1 MNISEN
7 FEDILKIQ
15 PSAKY
20 APLADRMRP
29 LELGEFIGQE
39 HIVGKGKILQRMI
52 EEDRIFSMIL
62 WGPPGCG
69 KTTLARI
76 IANKTKSNFISYSA
90 VISGI
95 KQIKDV
101 MEIAQTEQKTHNKRT
116 IIFIDEIH
124 RFNKAQQDAFLPYVE
139 EGTIILIGATT
150 ENPSFEIISALLSRC
165 KVFVLNK
172 LNEAEIA
179 ILLKRSLADKDR
191 GYGTYNVEIE
201 DETIEFLAGYSDG
214 DSRIAYNILEM
225 AVTSFEIGQMQKPDK
240 TQKTDKTQELNNA
253 QESDKTQQLDKVKQ
267 FGRTQET
274 GKQKPV
280 KVQGTDKTRELGQS
294 RELDNAQ
301 QTTEEPSKNIPIK
314 VDIPLIENIIQK
326 KALLYDKGGEEHFNI
341 ISALHKSLRGSDPD
355 AAVYWTIRMLESGE
369 DPLYILRRMV
379 RFASED
385 VGLADPSA
393 LSMAIAAKAAFEF
406 IGPPEGYLAILQTAI
421 YLAITPK
428 SNAIY
433 KTYSNT
439 MEDIKRYQS
448 LPVPYHIRNAPTKLM
463 KNIGYSK
470 GYIYPHNHE
479 NAIVYQSYLP
489 DEIKGKKYYFPTE
502 RGYEKELKLRM
513 EKITEYKQKLKN
525 SSENK

>member
-1 MNISEN
+1 MSITENIGDS
-7 FEDILKIQ
+7 LKIQ

-29 LELGEFIGQE
+29 LELEEFIGQE

-76 IANKTKSNFISYSA
+76 IANKTQSNFISYSA

-95 KQIKDV
+95 KQIKEV

-172 LNEAEIA
+172 LNEIEIA
-179 ILLKRSLADKDR
+179 ILLKRSLADKKR
-191 GYGTYNVEIE
+191 GYGNYNVQVE
-201 DETIEFLAGYSDG
+201 DDTIEFLAGCSDG

-225 AVTSFEIGQMQKPDK
+225 AVTSFETGR
-240 TQKTDKTQELNNA
+240 A
-253 QESDKTQQLDKVKQ
+253 QEPENTHDSDKAHQLDKTKQ
-267 FGRTQET
+267 FGQVQDPGKTKQLGQAQET
-274 GKQKPV
+274 NKGQ
-280 KVQGTDKTRELGQS
+280 QINKTGQTA
-294 RELDNAQ
+294 EKI
-301 QTTEEPSKNIPIK
+301 SKNIPFRI
-314 VDIPLIENIIQK
+314 DIPLIENIIQK

-385 VGLADPSA
+385 IGLADPNA

-406 IGPPEGYLAILQTAI
+406 IGPPEGYLAIIQTAI

-428 SNAIY
+428 SNALY
-433 KTYSNT
+433 KAYSNT
-439 MEDIKRYQS
+439 MEDIRRYQS

-463 KNIGYSK
+463 KDIGYSK
-470 GYIYPHNHE
+470 GYVYPHNHE
-479 NAIVYQSYLP
+479 NAIVHQSFLP

-502 RGYEKELKLRM
+502 RGYEKELKLRL
-513 EKITEYKQKLKN
+513 EKINDYKQKLKRD
-525 SSENK
+525 SENK

>member
-1 MNISEN
+1 MSKMNIPEN

-15 PSAKY
+15 PSSTY

-29 LELGEFIGQE
+29 LELDEFIGQE

-52 EEDRIFSMIL
+52 EDDRIFSIIL

-76 IANKTKSNFISYSA
+76 IANKTQSNFISYSA

-95 KQIKDV
+95 KQIKEV

-179 ILLKRSLADKDR
+179 ILLKRSLADKKR
-191 GYGTYNVEIE
+191 GYGNYKVEIE

-225 AVTSFEIGQMQKPDK
+225 AVTSLKIGPTQESDKIQKFDK
-240 TQKTDKTQELNNA
+240 TQKPKQSKETDKVHELENI
-253 QESDKTQQLDKVKQ
+253 QQLDN
-267 FGRTQET
+267 
-274 GKQKPV
+274 
-280 KVQGTDKTRELGQS
+280 S
-294 RELDNAQ
+294 Q
-301 QTTEEPSKNIPIK
+301 QTTKKLLKSIPIK
-314 VDIPLIENIIQK
+314 IDIPLIENIIQK

-385 VGLADPSA
+385 IGLADPNA

-406 IGPPEGYLAILQTAI
+406 IGPPEGYLAIIQTAI

-439 MEDIKRYQS
+439 MEDISRYQS

-479 NAIVYQSYLP
+479 NAIVHQSYLP

-502 RGYEKELKLRM
+502 RGYEKELKLRL
-513 EKITEYKQKLKN
+513 EKIIEYKQKLKRDR
-525 SSENK
+525 EDK

>member
-1 MNISEN
+1 MSEMNIPEN
-7 FEDILKIQ
+7 IEDILKIQ

-29 LELGEFIGQE
+29 LELSEFIGQE

-76 IANKTKSNFISYSA
+76 IANKTQSNFISYSA

-172 LNEAEIA
+172 LNETEIT
-179 ILLKRSLADKDR
+179 ILLKRSLADKKR
-191 GYGTYNVEIE
+191 GYGNYKVEVE

-214 DSRIAYNILEM
+214 DSRIAYNILEL
-225 AVTSFEIGQMQKPDK
+225 AVTSFKIGQTQKPDK
-240 TQKTDKTQELNNA
+240 A
-253 QESDKTQQLDKVKQ
+253 QQPGKVQQLGKTQQP
-267 FGRTQET
+267 
-274 GKQKPV
+274 GK
-280 KVQGTDKTRELGQS
+280 S
-294 RELDNAQ
+294 Q
-301 QTTEEPSKNIPIK
+301 QTTEKPLKNTPIK
-314 VDIPLIENIIQK
+314 IDIPLIENIIQK

-385 VGLADPSA
+385 VGLADPNA

-406 IGPPEGYLAILQTAI
+406 IGPPEGYLAIIQTAI

-428 SNAIY
+428 SNALY
-433 KTYSNT
+433 KAYLNT

-502 RGYEKELKLRM
+502 RGFEKELKLRL
-513 EKITEYKQKLKN
+513 EKIIEYKQKLKRD
-525 SSENK
+525 SENK

>member
-1 MNISEN
+1 MSDMNL
-7 FEDILKIQ
+7 FEDFDNNLKIK

-29 LELGEFIGQE
+29 LELDEFIGQE
-39 HIVGKGKILQRMI
+39 HIVGKGKILQRII

-76 IANKTKSNFISYSA
+76 IANKTESKFISYSA

-101 MEIAQTEQKTHNKRT
+101 MEIAQVEQKTHNKRT

-165 KVFVLNK
+165 KVFVLDK
-172 LNEAEIA
+172 LNENEITV
-179 ILLKRSLADKDR
+179 LLKRALTDKKR
-191 GYGTYNVEIE
+191 GYGNYNIKI
-201 DETIEFLAGYSDG
+201 DNETIEFLARYSDG
-214 DSRIAYNILEM
+214 DSRIAYNILEL
-225 AVTSFEIGQMQKPDK
+225 AVTSFKIDE
-240 TQKTDKTQELNNA
+240 
-253 QESDKTQQLDKVKQ
+253 
-267 FGRTQET
+267 TQET
-274 GKQKPV
+274 NE
-280 KVQGTDKTRELGQS
+280 KTL
-294 RELDNAQ
+294 
-301 QTTEEPSKNIPIK
+301 KNTPIK
-314 VDIPLIENIIQK
+314 IDIRLIENIIQK
-326 KALLYDKGGEEHFNI
+326 KALLYDKAGEEHFNI
-341 ISALHKSLRGSDPD
+341 ISAMHKSLRGSDPD

-369 DPLYILRRMV
+369 DPLYVLRRMV

-385 VGLADPSA
+385 IGLADPNA
-393 LSMAIAAKAAFEF
+393 LGITIAAKAAFEF
-406 IGPPEGYLAILQTAI
+406 IGPPEGYLAIIQAAI
-421 YLAITPK
+421 YLALTPK
-428 SNAIY
+428 SNALY
-433 KTYSNT
+433 KTYSNA

-502 RGYEKELKLRM
+502 RGFEKDLKLRL

>member
-1 MNISEN
+1 
-7 FEDILKIQ
+7 
-15 PSAKY
+15 
-20 APLADRMRP
+20 MRP
-29 LELGEFIGQE
+29 LELNEFIGQE

-76 IANKTKSNFISYSA
+76 IANKTQSNFISYSA

-95 KQIKDV
+95 KQIKEV
-101 MEIAQTEQKTHNKRT
+101 MEIAHIEQQTHNKRT

-172 LNEAEIA
+172 LNEDEIA
-179 ILLKRSLADKDR
+179 LLLKRSLIDKKR
-191 GYGTYNVEIE
+191 GYGNYKVEVE
-201 DETIEFLAGYSDG
+201 DETIEYLAGYSDG
-214 DSRIAYNILEM
+214 DSRVAYNILEM
-225 AVTSFEIGQMQKPDK
+225 AVTSSE
-240 TQKTDKTQELNNA
+240 TD
-253 QESDKTQQLDKVKQ
+253 
-267 FGRTQET
+267 
-274 GKQKPV
+274 
-280 KVQGTDKTRELGQS
+280 LGQEHKKS
-294 RELDNAQ
+294 
-301 QTTEEPSKNIPIK
+301 SKNFQIK
-314 VDIPLIENIIQK
+314 IDIPLIENIIQK
-326 KALLYDKGGEEHFNI
+326 KALLYDKGGEEHYNI

-385 VGLADPSA
+385 IGLADPNA
-393 LSMAIAAKAAFEF
+393 LGMAIAAKAAFEF
-406 IGPPEGYLAILQTAI
+406 IGPPEGYLAIIQTAI

-439 MEDIKRYQS
+439 MEDIRRFQS

-479 NAIVYQSYLP
+479 NAIVYQSFLP

-502 RGYEKELKLRM
+502 RGYEKELKSRL
-513 EKITEYKQKLKN
+513 EKINDYKQKLKKD
-525 SSENK
+525 SENK

>member
-1 MNISEN
+1 MSDMNL
-7 FEDILKIQ
+7 FEDFDNNLKIK

-29 LELGEFIGQE
+29 LELDEFIGQE
-39 HIVGKGKILQRMI
+39 HIVGKGKILQRII

-62 WGPPGCG
+62 LGPPGCG

-76 IANKTKSNFISYSA
+76 IANKTESKFISYSA

-101 MEIAQTEQKTHNKRT
+101 MEIAQVEQKTHNKRT

-172 LNEAEIA
+172 LNENEITV
-179 ILLKRSLADKDR
+179 LLKRALTDKKR
-191 GYGTYNVEIE
+191 GYGNYNIKI
-201 DETIEFLAGYSDG
+201 DNETIEFLARYSDG
-214 DSRIAYNILEM
+214 DSRIAYNILEL
-225 AVTSFEIGQMQKPDK
+225 AITSFKIDE
-240 TQKTDKTQELNNA
+240 
-253 QESDKTQQLDKVKQ
+253 
-267 FGRTQET
+267 TQET
-274 GKQKPV
+274 NE
-280 KVQGTDKTRELGQS
+280 KTL
-294 RELDNAQ
+294 
-301 QTTEEPSKNIPIK
+301 KNTPIK
-314 VDIPLIENIIQK
+314 IDIRLIENIIQK
-326 KALLYDKGGEEHFNI
+326 KALLYDKSGEEHFNI
-341 ISALHKSLRGSDPD
+341 ISAMHKSLRGSDPD

-369 DPLYILRRMV
+369 DPLYVLRRMV

-385 VGLADPSA
+385 IGLADPNA
-393 LSMAIAAKAAFEF
+393 LGITIAAKAAFEF
-406 IGPPEGYLAILQTAI
+406 IGPPEGYLAIIQAAI
-421 YLAITPK
+421 YLALTPK
-428 SNAIY
+428 SNALY
-433 KTYSNT
+433 KTYSNA

-502 RGYEKELKLRM
+502 RGFEKDLKLRL
-513 EKITEYKQKLKN
+513 EKITALA
-525 SSENK
+525 

>member
-1 MNISEN
+1 MNIIEN
-7 FEDILKIQ
+7 FDDSLKIQ

-29 LELGEFIGQE
+29 LELDEFIGQE

-76 IANKTKSNFISYSA
+76 IANKTQSNFISYSA
-90 VISGI
+90 VVSGI

-101 MEIAQTEQKTHNKRT
+101 MEIAQNEQETHNKRT

-172 LNEAEIA
+172 LNETEIT
-179 ILLKRSLADKDR
+179 ILLKRSIADKNR
-191 GYGTYNVEIE
+191 GYGNYKVEVE
-201 DETIEFLAGYSDG
+201 DETIEFLASYSDG
-214 DSRIAYNILEM
+214 DSRVAYNILEM
-225 AVTSFEIGQMQKPDK
+225 AVSSFKIGQGQAPENAPETSGMAQQTDK
-240 TQKTDKTQELNNA
+240 EKQLDRAQKTGKR
-253 QESDKTQQLDKVKQ
+253 QQLDN
-267 FGRTQET
+267 
-274 GKQKPV
+274 
-280 KVQGTDKTRELGQS
+280 TR
-294 RELDNAQ
+294 
-301 QTTEEPSKNIPIK
+301 QTTEKLLKNIPIK
-314 VDIPLIENIIQK
+314 IDIPLIENIIQK

-385 VGLADPSA
+385 VGLADPNA

-406 IGPPEGYLAILQTAI
+406 IGPPEGYLAIIQTAI

-428 SNAIY
+428 SNAVY

-439 MEDIKRYQS
+439 MEDIRRYQS

-463 KNIGYSK
+463 KDIGYSK

-479 NAIVYQSYLP
+479 NALVYQSYLP

-502 RGYEKELKLRM
+502 RGFEKELKLRL

-525 SSENK
+525 SRENK

>member
-1 MNISEN
+1 MNNLEN
-7 FEDILKIQ
+7 FEGILKIQ
-15 PSAKY
+15 SSAKY

-29 LELGEFIGQE
+29 LEIDEFIGQE

-76 IANKTKSNFISYSA
+76 IANKTQSNFISYSA

-95 KQIKDV
+95 KQIKEV
-101 MEIAQTEQKTHNKRT
+101 MEIAQTEQQTHNKRT

-172 LNEAEIA
+172 LSEAEITV
-179 ILLKRSLADKDR
+179 LLKRSIADKNR
-191 GYGTYNVEIE
+191 GYGNYKLQVE
-201 DETIEFLAGYSDG
+201 DETIRFLASYSDG

-225 AVTSFEIGQMQKPDK
+225 AVTSFETGH
-240 TQKTDKTQELNNA
+240 A
-253 QESDKTQQLDKVKQ
+253 QDTAE
-267 FGRTQET
+267 GRQINKARQTT
-274 GKQKPV
+274 GK
-280 KVQGTDKTRELGQS
+280 L
-294 RELDNAQ
+294 
-301 QTTEEPSKNIPIK
+301 SKNIPIRI
-314 VDIPLIENIIQK
+314 DIPLIENIIQK

-355 AAVYWTIRMLESGE
+355 AAAYWTIRMLESGE

-385 VGLADPSA
+385 VGLADPNA
-393 LSMAIAAKAAFEF
+393 LNMAIAAKAAFEF
-406 IGPPEGYLAILQTAI
+406 IGPPEGYLAIIQTAI

-428 SNAIY
+428 SNALY

-439 MEDIKRYQS
+439 MEDIRRYQS

-502 RGYEKELKLRM
+502 RGYEKELKLRL
-513 EKITEYKQKLKN
+513 EKINEYKQNLKK

>member
-1 MNISEN
+1 MNIIEN
-7 FEDILKIQ
+7 FDDSLKIQ

-29 LELGEFIGQE
+29 LELDEFIGQE

-76 IANKTKSNFISYSA
+76 IANKTQSNFISYSA
-90 VISGI
+90 VVSGI

-101 MEIAQTEQKTHNKRT
+101 MEIAQNEQETHNKRT

-172 LNEAEIA
+172 LNETEIT
-179 ILLKRSLADKDR
+179 ILLKRSIADKNR
-191 GYGTYNVEIE
+191 GYGNYKVEVE
-201 DETIEFLAGYSDG
+201 DETIEFLASYSDG
-214 DSRIAYNILEM
+214 DSRVAYNILEM
-225 AVTSFEIGQMQKPDK
+225 AVSSFKIGQGQAPENAPETGGMAQQTDK
-240 TQKTDKTQELNNA
+240 EKQLDRAQKTGKR
-253 QESDKTQQLDKVKQ
+253 QQLDN
-267 FGRTQET
+267 
-274 GKQKPV
+274 
-280 KVQGTDKTRELGQS
+280 TR
-294 RELDNAQ
+294 
-301 QTTEEPSKNIPIK
+301 QTTEKLLKNIPIK
-314 VDIPLIENIIQK
+314 IDIPLIENIIQK

-385 VGLADPSA
+385 VGLADPNA

-406 IGPPEGYLAILQTAI
+406 IGPPEGYLAIIQTAI

-428 SNAIY
+428 SNAVY

-439 MEDIKRYQS
+439 MEDIRRYQS

-463 KNIGYSK
+463 KDIGYSK

-479 NAIVYQSYLP
+479 NALVYQSYLP
-489 DEIKGKKYYFPTE
+489 DEIKDKKYYFPTE
-502 RGYEKELKLRM
+502 RGFEKELKLRL

-525 SSENK
+525 SRENK

>member
-1 MNISEN
+1 MSDMNL
-7 FEDILKIQ
+7 FEDFDNSLKIK

-29 LELGEFIGQE
+29 LELDEFIGQE
-39 HIVGKGKILQRMI
+39 HIVGKGKILQRII

-76 IANKTKSNFISYSA
+76 IANKTESKFISYSA

-101 MEIAQTEQKTHNKRT
+101 MEIAQVEQKTHNKRT

-172 LNEAEIA
+172 LNENEITV
-179 ILLKRSLADKDR
+179 LLKRALTDKKR
-191 GYGTYNVEIE
+191 GYGNYNIKI
-201 DETIEFLAGYSDG
+201 DNETIEFLARYSDG
-214 DSRIAYNILEM
+214 DSRIAYNILEL
-225 AVTSFEIGQMQKPDK
+225 AVTSFKIDE
-240 TQKTDKTQELNNA
+240 
-253 QESDKTQQLDKVKQ
+253 
-267 FGRTQET
+267 TQET
-274 GKQKPV
+274 NE
-280 KVQGTDKTRELGQS
+280 KTL
-294 RELDNAQ
+294 
-301 QTTEEPSKNIPIK
+301 KNTPIK
-314 VDIPLIENIIQK
+314 IDIRLIENIIQK
-326 KALLYDKGGEEHFNI
+326 KALLYDKAGEEHFNI
-341 ISALHKSLRGSDPD
+341 ISAMHKSLRGSDPD

-369 DPLYILRRMV
+369 DPLYVLRRMV

-385 VGLADPSA
+385 IGLADPNA
-393 LSMAIAAKAAFEF
+393 LGITIAAKAAFEF
-406 IGPPEGYLAILQTAI
+406 IGPPEGYLAIIQAAI
-421 YLAITPK
+421 YLALTPK
-428 SNAIY
+428 SNALY
-433 KTYSNT
+433 KTYSNA
-439 MEDIKRYQS
+439 MEDIRRYQS

-502 RGYEKELKLRM
+502 RGFEKDLKLRL

>member
-1 MNISEN
+1 MSDMNL
-7 FEDILKIQ
+7 FEDFDNNLKIK

-29 LELGEFIGQE
+29 LELDEFIGQE
-39 HIVGKGKILQRMI
+39 HIVGKGKILQRII

-76 IANKTKSNFISYSA
+76 IANKTESKFISYSA

-101 MEIAQTEQKTHNKRT
+101 MEIAQVEQKTHNKRT

-172 LNEAEIA
+172 LNENEITV
-179 ILLKRSLADKDR
+179 LLKRALTDKKR
-191 GYGTYNVEIE
+191 GYGNYNIKI
-201 DETIEFLAGYSDG
+201 DNETIEFLARYSDG
-214 DSRIAYNILEM
+214 DSRIAYNILEL
-225 AVTSFEIGQMQKPDK
+225 AVTSFKIDE
-240 TQKTDKTQELNNA
+240 
-253 QESDKTQQLDKVKQ
+253 
-267 FGRTQET
+267 TQET
-274 GKQKPV
+274 NE
-280 KVQGTDKTRELGQS
+280 KTL
-294 RELDNAQ
+294 
-301 QTTEEPSKNIPIK
+301 KNTPIK
-314 VDIPLIENIIQK
+314 IDIRLIENIIQK
-326 KALLYDKGGEEHFNI
+326 KALLYDKAGEEHFNI
-341 ISALHKSLRGSDPD
+341 ISAMHKSLRGSDPD

-369 DPLYILRRMV
+369 DPLYVLRRMV

-385 VGLADPSA
+385 IGLADPNA
-393 LSMAIAAKAAFEF
+393 LGITIAAKAAFEF
-406 IGPPEGYLAILQTAI
+406 IGPPEGYLAIIQAAI
-421 YLAITPK
+421 YLALTPK
-428 SNAIY
+428 SNALY
-433 KTYSNT
+433 KTYSNA

-502 RGYEKELKLRM
+502 RGFEKDLKLRL
-513 EKITEYKQKLKN
+513 EKITEYKQKLRN

>member
-1 MNISEN
+1 MSDMNL
-7 FEDILKIQ
+7 FEDFDNNLKIK

-29 LELGEFIGQE
+29 LELDEFIGQE
-39 HIVGKGKILQRMI
+39 HIVGKGKILQRII

-76 IANKTKSNFISYSA
+76 IANKTESKFISYSA

-101 MEIAQTEQKTHNKRT
+101 MEIAQVEQKTHNKRT

-172 LNEAEIA
+172 LNENEITV
-179 ILLKRSLADKDR
+179 LLKRALTDKKR
-191 GYGTYNVEIE
+191 GYGNYNIKI
-201 DETIEFLAGYSDG
+201 DNETIEFLARYSDG
-214 DSRIAYNILEM
+214 DSRIAYNILEL
-225 AVTSFEIGQMQKPDK
+225 AVTSFKIDE
-240 TQKTDKTQELNNA
+240 
-253 QESDKTQQLDKVKQ
+253 
-267 FGRTQET
+267 TQET
-274 GKQKPV
+274 NE
-280 KVQGTDKTRELGQS
+280 KTL
-294 RELDNAQ
+294 
-301 QTTEEPSKNIPIK
+301 KNTPIK
-314 VDIPLIENIIQK
+314 IDIRLIENIIQK
-326 KALLYDKGGEEHFNI
+326 KALLYDKAGEEHFNI
-341 ISALHKSLRGSDPD
+341 ISAMHKSLRGSDPD

-369 DPLYILRRMV
+369 DPLYVLRRMV

-385 VGLADPSA
+385 IGLADPNA
-393 LSMAIAAKAAFEF
+393 LGITIAAKAAFEF
-406 IGPPEGYLAILQTAI
+406 IGPPEGYLAIIQAAI
-421 YLAITPK
+421 YLALTPK
-428 SNAIY
+428 SNALY
-433 KTYSNT
+433 KTYSNA
-439 MEDIKRYQS
+439 MEDIRRYQS

-502 RGYEKELKLRM
+502 RGFEKDLKLRL

>member
-1 MNISEN
+1 MNNLEN
-7 FEDILKIQ
+7 FEAILKIQ
-15 PSAKY
+15 PSLSY

-29 LELGEFIGQE
+29 IELYEFIGQE

-76 IANKTKSNFISYSA
+76 IANKTQSNFISYSA

-95 KQIKDV
+95 KQIKEV

-179 ILLKRSLADKDR
+179 VLLKRSIADKKR
-191 GYGTYNVEIE
+191 GYGNYKIEIE

-225 AVTSFEIGQMQKPDK
+225 AVTSFNIGQAHAPENTPDSDKTRQTGK
-240 TQKTDKTQELNNA
+240 TQKL
-253 QESDKTQQLDKVKQ
+253 
-267 FGRTQET
+267 
-274 GKQKPV
+274 GK
-280 KVQGTDKTRELGQS
+280 DR
-294 RELDNAQ
+294 
-301 QTTEEPSKNIPIK
+301 QTLEKPSKTISVKI
-314 VDIPLIENIIQK
+314 DIPLIENIIQK
-326 KALLYDKGGEEHFNI
+326 KALLYDKGGEEHYNI

-385 VGLADPSA
+385 IGLADPNA

-406 IGPPEGYLAILQTAI
+406 IGPPEGYLAIIQTAI

-428 SNAIY
+428 SNALY
-433 KTYSNT
+433 KAYSNT
-439 MEDIKRYQS
+439 MEDIRKYQS

-479 NAIVYQSYLP
+479 NAIVYQSFLP
-489 DEIKGKKYYFPTE
+489 DEIKGNKYYFPTE
-502 RGYEKELKLRM
+502 RGYEKELKLRL
-513 EKITEYKQKLKN
+513 EKINEYKQKLKRDM
-525 SSENK
+525 ENK

>member
-1 MNISEN
+1 MSDMNL
-7 FEDILKIQ
+7 FEDFDNNLKIK

-29 LELGEFIGQE
+29 LELDEFIGQE
-39 HIVGKGKILQRMI
+39 HIVGKGKILQRII

-76 IANKTKSNFISYSA
+76 IANKTESKFISYSA

-101 MEIAQTEQKTHNKRT
+101 MEIAQVEQKTHNKRT

-172 LNEAEIA
+172 LNENEITV
-179 ILLKRSLADKDR
+179 LLKRALTDKKR
-191 GYGTYNVEIE
+191 GYGNYNIKI
-201 DETIEFLAGYSDG
+201 DNETIEFLARYSDG
-214 DSRIAYNILEM
+214 DSRIAYNILEL
-225 AVTSFEIGQMQKPDK
+225 AITSFKIDE
-240 TQKTDKTQELNNA
+240 
-253 QESDKTQQLDKVKQ
+253 
-267 FGRTQET
+267 TQET
-274 GKQKPV
+274 NE
-280 KVQGTDKTRELGQS
+280 KTL
-294 RELDNAQ
+294 
-301 QTTEEPSKNIPIK
+301 KNTPIK
-314 VDIPLIENIIQK
+314 IDIRLIENIIQK
-326 KALLYDKGGEEHFNI
+326 KALLYDKSGEEHFNI
-341 ISALHKSLRGSDPD
+341 ISAMHKSLRGSDPD

-369 DPLYILRRMV
+369 DPLYVLRRMV

-385 VGLADPSA
+385 IGLADPNA
-393 LSMAIAAKAAFEF
+393 LGITIAAKAAFEF
-406 IGPPEGYLAILQTAI
+406 IGPPEGYLAIIQAAI
-421 YLAITPK
+421 YLALTPK
-428 SNAIY
+428 SNALY
-433 KTYSNT
+433 KTYSNA

-502 RGYEKELKLRM
+502 RGFEKDLKLRL

>member
-1 MNISEN
+1 MSDMNL
-7 FEDILKIQ
+7 FEDFDNNLKIK

-29 LELGEFIGQE
+29 LELDEFIGQE
-39 HIVGKGKILQRMI
+39 HIVGKGKILQRII

-76 IANKTKSNFISYSA
+76 IANKTESKFISYSA

-101 MEIAQTEQKTHNKRT
+101 MEIAQVEQKTHNKRT

-172 LNEAEIA
+172 LNENEITV
-179 ILLKRSLADKDR
+179 LLKRALTDKKR
-191 GYGTYNVEIE
+191 GYGNYNIKI
-201 DETIEFLAGYSDG
+201 DNETIEFLARYSDG
-214 DSRIAYNILEM
+214 DSRIAYNILEL
-225 AVTSFEIGQMQKPDK
+225 AVTSFKIDE
-240 TQKTDKTQELNNA
+240 
-253 QESDKTQQLDKVKQ
+253 
-267 FGRTQET
+267 TQET
-274 GKQKPV
+274 NE
-280 KVQGTDKTRELGQS
+280 KTL
-294 RELDNAQ
+294 
-301 QTTEEPSKNIPIK
+301 KNTPIK
-314 VDIPLIENIIQK
+314 IDIRLIENIIQK
-326 KALLYDKGGEEHFNI
+326 KALLYDKAGEEHFNI
-341 ISALHKSLRGSDPD
+341 ISAMHKSLRGSDPD

-369 DPLYILRRMV
+369 DPLYVLRRMV

-385 VGLADPSA
+385 IGLADPNA
-393 LSMAIAAKAAFEF
+393 LGITIAAKAAFEF
-406 IGPPEGYLAILQTAI
+406 IGPPEGYLAIIQAAI
-421 YLAITPK
+421 YLALTPK
-428 SNAIY
+428 SNALY
-433 KTYSNT
+433 KTYSNA

-502 RGYEKELKLRM
+502 RGFEKDLKLRL

>member
-1 MNISEN
+1 MNNFEN
-7 FEDILKIQ
+7 FANILKIQ
-15 PSAKY
+15 PSANY

-29 LELGEFIGQE
+29 LELDEFIGQE

-76 IANKTKSNFISYSA
+76 IANKTQSNFISYSA

-139 EGTIILIGATT
+139 EGTIVLIGATT

-179 ILLKRSLADKDR
+179 ILLKRSLADKKK
-191 GYGTYNVEIE
+191 GYGNYNIEIE
-201 DETIEFLAGYSDG
+201 DTTIEFLASYSDG

-225 AVTSFEIGQMQKPDK
+225 AVGSFETVQMQKPEKTPKPDKTKKPDK
-240 TQKTDKTQELNNA
+240 TQKIDIEQEY
-253 QESDKTQQLDKVKQ
+253 
-267 FGRTQET
+267 
-274 GKQKPV
+274 
-280 KVQGTDKTRELGQS
+280 
-294 RELDNAQ
+294 DNSN
-301 QTTEEPSKNIPIK
+301 QTTERPVKNTFIK
-314 VDIPLIENIIQK
+314 IDIPLIENIIQK

-385 VGLADPSA
+385 VGLADPNA

-406 IGPPEGYLAILQTAI
+406 IGPPEGYLAIIQTAI

-428 SNAIY
+428 SNALY

-439 MEDIKRYQS
+439 MEDITRCQS

-463 KNIGYSK
+463 KNLGYSK

-479 NAIVYQSYLP
+479 NAIVYQSFLP

-502 RGYEKELKLRM
+502 RGYEKELKLRL
-513 EKITEYKQKLKN
+513 EKINEYKQKLKRD
-525 SSENK
+525 SENK

>member
-7 FEDILKIQ
+7 FEDELKIL
-15 PSAKY
+15 PSAKF

-29 LELGEFIGQE
+29 LELDEFIGQE

-76 IANKTKSNFISYSA
+76 IANKTQSKFISYSA

-95 KQIKDV
+95 KQIKEV
-101 MEIAQTEQKTHNKRT
+101 MEIAQIEQKTHNKRT

-172 LNEAEIA
+172 LNETEIT
-179 ILLKRSLADKDR
+179 ILLKRSLKDKKR
-191 GYGTYNVEIE
+191 GFGNYKVEVE
-201 DETIEFLAGYSDG
+201 DEAIEYLASYSDG
-214 DSRIAYNILEM
+214 DSRIAYNILEL
-225 AVTSFEIGQMQKPDK
+225 AVTSFKIGNKQEPDNVSKVNEK
-240 TQKTDKTQELNNA
+240 TL
-253 QESDKTQQLDKVKQ
+253 
-267 FGRTQET
+267 
-274 GKQKPV
+274 
-280 KVQGTDKTRELGQS
+280 
-294 RELDNAQ
+294 
-301 QTTEEPSKNIPIK
+301 KNIPIK
-314 VDIPLIENIIQK
+314 IDIPLIENIIQK

-385 VGLADPSA
+385 VGLADPNA

-406 IGPPEGYLAILQTAI
+406 IGPPEGYLAIIQTAI

-428 SNAIY
+428 SNALY
-433 KTYSNT
+433 KTYLNT

-489 DEIKGKKYYFPTE
+489 DELNGKKYYFPTE
-502 RGYEKELKLRM
+502 RGYEKDLKLRL
-513 EKITEYKQKLKN
+513 EKIIDYKQKLK
-525 SSENK
+525 KKR

>member
-1 MNISEN
+1 MSEMNIPEN
-7 FEDILKIQ
+7 IEDILKIQ

-29 LELGEFIGQE
+29 LELSEFIGQE

-76 IANKTKSNFISYSA
+76 IANKTQSNFISYSA

-172 LNEAEIA
+172 LNETEIT
-179 ILLKRSLADKDR
+179 ILLKRSLADKKR
-191 GYGTYNVEIE
+191 GYGNYKVEVE

-214 DSRIAYNILEM
+214 DSRIAYNILEL
-225 AVTSFEIGQMQKPDK
+225 AVTSFKIGQTQKPDK
-240 TQKTDKTQELNNA
+240 A
-253 QESDKTQQLDKVKQ
+253 QQPGKVQQLGKTQQP
-267 FGRTQET
+267 
-274 GKQKPV
+274 GK
-280 KVQGTDKTRELGQS
+280 S
-294 RELDNAQ
+294 Q
-301 QTTEEPSKNIPIK
+301 QTTEKPLKNTPIK
-314 VDIPLIENIIQK
+314 IDIPLIENIIQK

-385 VGLADPSA
+385 VGLADPNA

-406 IGPPEGYLAILQTAI
+406 IGPPEGYLAIIQTAI

-428 SNAIY
+428 SNALY
-433 KTYSNT
+433 KAYLNT

-502 RGYEKELKLRM
+502 RGYEKELKLRL
-513 EKITEYKQKLKN
+513 EKIIEYKQKLKRD
-525 SSENK
+525 SENK

>member
-7 FEDILKIQ
+7 FEDILKIK
-15 PSAKY
+15 PPATYS
-20 APLADRMRP
+20 PLADRMRP
-29 LELGEFIGQE
+29 LDLDEFIGQE

-52 EEDRIFSMIL
+52 QEDRMFSIIL

-76 IANKTKSNFISYSA
+76 IANKTQSNFISYSA

-95 KQIKDV
+95 KQIKEV

-179 ILLKRSLADKDR
+179 ILLKRSLADKKR
-191 GYGTYNVEIE
+191 GYGNYNIEIE

-225 AVTSFEIGQMQKPDK
+225 AVISFETGQVQKPDK
-240 TQKTDKTQELNNA
+240 TQK
-253 QESDKTQQLDKVKQ
+253 
-267 FGRTQET
+267 
-274 GKQKPV
+274 P
-280 KVQGTDKTRELGQS
+280 
-294 RELDNAQ
+294 DNAQ
-301 QTTEEPSKNIPIK
+301 KPNNKNQITGKPSKNIQVKI
-314 VDIPLIENIIQK
+314 DIPLIENIIQK

-385 VGLADPSA
+385 IGLADPNA
-393 LSMAIAAKAAFEF
+393 LSLAIAAKSAFEF
-406 IGPPEGYLAILQTAI
+406 IGPPEGYLAIIQTAI

-428 SNAIY
+428 SNALY

-439 MEDIKRYQS
+439 MEDITRYQS

-479 NAIVYQSYLP
+479 NAIVYQSFLP

-502 RGYEKELKLRM
+502 RGYEKELKLRL
-513 EKITEYKQKLKN
+513 EKINEYKQKLKRD
-525 SSENK
+525 SETK

>member
-1 MNISEN
+1 MNN
-7 FEDILKIQ
+7 FEDFETILKIQ
-15 PSAKY
+15 PSSTY

-29 LELGEFIGQE
+29 IDLDEFIGQE

-76 IANKTKSNFISYSA
+76 IANKTQSNFISYSA

-95 KQIKDV
+95 KQIKEV

-179 ILLKRSLADKDR
+179 ILLKRSLADKKR
-191 GYGTYNVEIE
+191 GYGNYNIE
-201 DETIEFLAGYSDG
+201 MEEGTIDFLAGYSDG

-225 AVTSFEIGQMQKPDK
+225 AVTSFETGQIQKPVKTKETYKIKETDK
-240 TQKTDKTQELNNA
+240 TQK
-253 QESDKTQQLDKVKQ
+253 
-267 FGRTQET
+267 
-274 GKQKPV
+274 P
-280 KVQGTDKTRELGQS
+280 
-294 RELDNAQ
+294 DNA
-301 QTTEEPSKNIPIK
+301 EEPDNAYKTTKKPGKNFSIK
-314 VDIPLIENIIQK
+314 IDIPLIENIIQK

-385 VGLADPSA
+385 IGLADPNA
-393 LSMAIAAKAAFEF
+393 LSLAIAAKAAFEF
-406 IGPPEGYLAILQTAI
+406 IGPPEGYLAIIQTAI

-428 SNAIY
+428 SNALY

-439 MEDIKRYQS
+439 MEDITRYQS

-463 KNIGYSK
+463 KNLGYSK

-479 NAIVYQSYLP
+479 NAIVYQSFLP

-502 RGYEKELKLRM
+502 RGYEKELKLRL
-513 EKITEYKQKLKN
+513 EKINEYKQKLKRD
-525 SSENK
+525 SENK